1 MSRPMHMSHTIK
13 HHESLIIFIMGLSL
27 PLMCTFMTQLI
38 FVWGKSFSYE
48 IALFVA
54 YGGVAGL
61 LAYQNMNLDSGKL
74 FLMYL
79 LLPFGVI
86 IDATIHLNLHNY
98 TYDRNLLPFEILYFL
113 IVTPIPIVFGRYV
126 GKKLGLKHNANK

>member
-1 MSRPMHMSHTIK
+1 MHMSHTIK
-13 HHESLIIFIMGLSL
+13 QHESLIIFTAGLSL
-27 PLMCTFMTQLI
+27 PLLCTFLTQLI
-38 FVWGKSFSYE
+38 FIWGKSFSYE
-48 IALFVA
+48 ITLFIA

-61 LAYQNMNLDSGKL
+61 LAHRNQNLDSGKL

-98 TYDRNLLPFEILYFL
+98 TYDRNMLPFEILYFL
-113 IVTPIPIVFGRYV
+113 IITPIPIVMGKFV
-126 GKKLGLKHNANK
+126 GKKLGLKHSVNN

>member
-1 MSRPMHMSHTIK
+1 MSHIIK
-13 HHESLIIFIMGLSL
+13 QHQSLIIFITGLSL
-27 PLMCTFMTQLI
+27 PLLCTFLTQLI

-48 IALFVA
+48 AALFIA
-54 YGGVAGL
+54 YGGVVGL
-61 LAYQNMNLDSGKL
+61 LAYQDQNLDSGKL

-98 TYDRNLLPFEILYFL
+98 TYDRNMLPFEILYFL
-113 IVTPIPIVFGRYV
+113 IITPIPIVLGKYV
-126 GKKLGLKHNANK
+126 GKKLGIKHNANK